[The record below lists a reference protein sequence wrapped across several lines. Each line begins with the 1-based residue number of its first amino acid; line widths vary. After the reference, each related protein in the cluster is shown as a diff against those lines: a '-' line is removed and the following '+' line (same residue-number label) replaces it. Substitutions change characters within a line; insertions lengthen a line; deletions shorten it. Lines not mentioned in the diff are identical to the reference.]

1 MSTSNSTRITVAP
14 RKPRAPIGRLASL
27 KPQGSTSINR
37 PQSIGRHHAPRPT
50 THPKTTS
57 CPNPGCPA
65 PHIVEEEGQKLCTGC
80 GTVIAESNIV
90 SEVTFGESSS
100 GAAVVQGTFVGEG
113 QSHTR
118 SFGPGFQ
125 RGGGM
130 ESRELTE
137 ANGNT
142 CISQLARP
150 LNIPESAS
158 KAAGQVFKLAVGL
171 NFIQG
176 RRTKNVAAVC
186 LYIACRRQAGNT
198 VMLIDFAD
206 ILMINVF
213 KLGRTYKAL
222 LDELRLGGNVFLIS
236 PIDPESLIYRFA
248 KQLEFG
254 PATMRVSAEAVRIIQ
269 RMNRDW
275 MTIGRRPA
283 GLCGAA
289 LILAARMNNFRRT
302 VREVVYVVK
311 VTEITISQRLNEFG
325 STESGD
331 LTVDQFR
338 SVQLENSHDPPAFT
352 RAKQGHKFSRSAKRA
367 AETAAD
373 IEEDLMNEADSV
385 QPRRVDADGFAIP
398 NIPIDPALMQTH
410 RRTSVSKAV
419 NDILEDTKLEMA
431 KRDGKGKDARRP
443 SILANP
449 TPQQI
454 ASEDA
459 LEAEMQKMLQKGSN
473 LVDSVPPEPKKV
485 ISDSV
490 DIDATEF
497 DDDPEIANCLLTPA
511 EVDIKERIWVTENK
525 EYLRLQQ
532 EKAMK
537 RAFEEA
543 MGGGTTRKPR
553 KRRKARMG
561 DVTYL
566 EGQDG
571 EGRGSRAST
580 PAEATRRMLEVRGYS
595 KKINY
600 SLLDTLYGGQEEGD
614 DAEAKLESFSRSRS
628 RSRSMSV
635 ASRQSLPPAAT
646 PRRRRKGAA
655 VRTSHNATTPVPES
669 PSRSASKPA
678 PKSTPMSAP
687 QPTPPA
693 TQPTPV
699 PAPVSASASVPESAP
714 QPTPPPTAPGV
725 SNTDESAKEGEPAS
739 EQPDPDDVDEDY
751 GDYDVDDH
759 LDEAF
764 AGTYEDDYYDVGSES
779 D

>member
-1 MSTSNSTRITVAP
+1 MSMPASTRISVPPRGPKAP
-14 RKPRAPIGRLASL
+14 VGRLASL
-27 KPQGSTSINR
+27 KSSSSVSINR
-37 PQSIGRHHAPRPT
+37 PQSIGRQQPPRPT

-65 PHIVEEEGQKLCTGC
+65 PRIVDEDGQKLCTGC

-130 ESRELTE
+130 ESREMTE

-142 CISQLARP
+142 CIAQLARP
-150 LNIPESAS
+150 LNIPESAT

-176 RRTKNVAAVC
+176 RRTKTVAAVC
-186 LYIACRRQAGNT
+186 LYIACRRQEGNT

-206 ILMINVF
+206 ILMVNVF

-222 LDELRLGGNVFLIS
+222 LDELRIGGNVFMIS

-248 KQLEFG
+248 KTLEFG
-254 PATMRVSAEAVRIIQ
+254 SANMRVCGEAVRIVQ

-275 MTIGRRPA
+275 MTTGRRPA
-283 GLCGAA
+283 GICGAA

-311 VTEITISQRLNEFG
+311 VAEVTINQRLNEFS
-325 STESGD
+325 STESGE

-338 SVQLENSHDPPAFT
+338 SVQLENTHNPPSFT
-352 RAKQGHKFSRSAKRA
+352 RARDGRKYSRSAKKS
-367 AETAAD
+367 AELVTEFD
-373 IEEDLMNEADSV
+373 DDLESEADSV

-398 NIPIDPALMQTH
+398 DLPIDPALTA
-410 RRTSVSKAV
+410 RRPSVTSALNEIHQDS
-419 NDILEDTKLEMA
+419 KLERA
-431 KRDGKGKDARRP
+431 KDKGKGKDVSRP
-443 SILANP
+443 ALLADP
-449 TPQQI
+449 TPDDL
-454 ASEDA
+454 AAEEA
-459 LEAEMQKMLQKGSN
+459 LEAEMQKMLETGSHM
-473 LVDSVPPEPKKV
+473 VQSYPEVPEV
-485 ISDSV
+485 AVSDSV
-490 DIDATEF
+490 DIADTEF
-497 DDDPEIANCLLTPA
+497 DDDPEIKYCLLSTE

-525 EYLRLQQ
+525 DYLRTLQ
-532 EKAMK
+532 EKNLK
-537 RAFEEA
+537 RALAEA
-543 MGGGTTRKPR
+543 MGTTTTRKPR
-553 KRRKARMG
+553 KRRKTRMG

-566 EGQDG
+566 EGEDA
-571 EGRGSRAST
+571 EGRSRAST

-600 SLLDTLYGGQEEGD
+600 SLLDTLYGGEDKNEEGD
-614 DAEAKLESFSRSRS
+614 AETKMESFSRSRSQSRS

-646 PRRRRKGAA
+646 PSRRRRNGAPIKPIH
-655 VRTSHNATTPVPES
+655 SATTPVPES
-669 PSRSASKPA
+669 PRASPVPISRPVSKPVNRSAPTIA
-678 PKSTPMSAP
+678 VESAP
-687 QPTPPA
+687 LPTPP
-693 TQPTPV
+693 
-699 PAPVSASASVPESAP
+699 S
-714 QPTPPPTAPGV
+714 TAPDATNK
-725 SNTDESAKEGEPAS
+725 NT
-739 EQPDPDDVDEDY
+739 PDPSKIKPPSDQRDVDELEEDY
-751 GDYDVDDH
+751 GYEEVDDH
-759 LDEAF
+759 LEDAF
-764 AGTYEDDYYDVGSES
+764 AGRYGDDYYDVDSDSE
-779 D
+779 